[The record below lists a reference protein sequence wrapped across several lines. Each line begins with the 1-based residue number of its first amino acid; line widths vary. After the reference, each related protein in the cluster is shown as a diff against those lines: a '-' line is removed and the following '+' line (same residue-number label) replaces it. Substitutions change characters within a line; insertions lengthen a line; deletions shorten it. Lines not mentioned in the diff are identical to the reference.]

1 VLRISHDTYGALL
14 VLGLVAEEGA
24 GMDPS
29 LFHLDWE
36 QVSEVLATIVVLAF
50 LVERAL
56 SLLFESER
64 FLKLDP
70 KGLKEV
76 IAFIVSL
83 VVCVAWKIDALSV
96 ILHGE
101 KVRVIGE
108 VLTAGVI
115 AGGSKASLKLF
126 RDVMGIESTHSKAYR
141 AAKNERAAAEARAE
155 KAEK

>member
-1 VLRISHDTYGALL
+1 
-14 VLGLVAEEGA
+14 
-24 GMDPS
+24 MDPS

-56 SLLFESER
+56 SPLFESER

>member
-1 VLRISHDTYGALL
+1 
-14 VLGLVAEEGA
+14 
-24 GMDPS
+24 MDPS